1 MSLQLYRI
9 DERLLHGQVL
19 VGWGARL
26 DFDHYVVVDDPLSE
40 SQWEQDLYRAGVP
53 EGVEVVFL
61 SVHEAISRL
70 PEVEERQGRGAL
82 LTRDTGAMRRLAEA
96 GLLEGRRVNV
106 GGIHA
111 GAGRQPVL
119 DYIFLGP
126 REVQDLL
133 AIRRRARSVSAR
145 DLPTSA
151 EVSLEDLTRAA
162 DRA

>member
-19 VGWGARL
+19 VGWGALL
-26 DFDHYVVVDDPLSE
+26 DLDHYVVVDDPLSE

-61 SVHEAISRL
+61 SVEEAIARL
-70 PEVEERQGRGAL
+70 PEVDGREGKGAL
-82 LTRDTGAMRRLAEA
+82 LTRETGAMRRLAEA
-96 GLLEGRRVNV
+96 GLLEGRRVNL

-111 GAGRQPVL
+111 GPGRQPVL
-119 DYIFLGP
+119 DYVYLGP
-126 REVQDLL
+126 REVQDLV
-133 AIRRRARSVSAR
+133 AIGRRARSVTAR